1 MNTKLALQITIG
13 AVVLS
18 AAFLSSG
25 CVGPAVRH
33 DARVDRRG
41 DRVENRWDRRDDRR
55 DRIENRYSY

>member
-1 MNTKLALQITIG
+1 MNTKLTLQIILG
-13 AVVLS
+13 AATLS
-18 AAFLSSG
+18 AALLSSG

-33 DARVDRRG
+33 EARVDRRS